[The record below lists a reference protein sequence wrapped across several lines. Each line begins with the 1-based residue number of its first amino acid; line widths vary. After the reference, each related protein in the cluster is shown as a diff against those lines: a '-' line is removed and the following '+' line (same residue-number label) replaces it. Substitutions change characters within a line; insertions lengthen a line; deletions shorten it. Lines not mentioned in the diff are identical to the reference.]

1 MHNRILSGS
10 RLEMVSHTRVEA
22 DADAWT
28 LRALPNEDV
37 YLFVKEMNNS
47 RVVREANPH
56 ERHAAWKMVASGGAV
71 AALLI
76 AVLFPSAYSL
86 LSGYKLE
93 TLRTEQMTLVREKA
107 KLGARRSGVA
117 ESRSPRGTRSHTA
130 VRRPAGG
137 ASDLFG
143 SQSGL
148 PRFEREEVSVMHR
161 PDLVWVRTG
170 SHHA

>member
-1 MHNRILSGS
+1 MASLATVCNRILSGS

-22 DADAWT
+22 DADAWA

-37 YLFVKEMNNS
+37 YLFIKEINNS
-47 RVVREANPH
+47 RVVREANPR

-107 KLGARRSGVA
+107 KLELEEAALLNPARLEELARIQQFVD
-117 ESRSPRGTRSHTA
+117 P
-130 VRRPAGG
+130 PA
-137 ASDLFG
+137 ARVVYLDPKAG
-143 SQSGL
+143 SL
-148 PRFEREEVSVMHR
+148 A
-161 PDLVWVRTG
+161 LN
-170 SHHA
+170 AKK